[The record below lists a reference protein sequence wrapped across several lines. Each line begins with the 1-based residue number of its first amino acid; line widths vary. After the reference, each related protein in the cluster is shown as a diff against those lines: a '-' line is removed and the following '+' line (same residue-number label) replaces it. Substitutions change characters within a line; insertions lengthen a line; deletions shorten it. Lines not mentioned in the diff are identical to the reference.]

1 MKASLLYDTLTYLN
15 TLKDESLSRTQLHE
29 KKKTNHNYNYRIP
42 IKKKKLQE
50 QKKKYKLFD
59 MGKLR
64 VSVDTW
70 ETTTLWISTSLSGF
84 AFVQHPNGTNSGHDK
99 T

>member
-1 MKASLLYDTLTYLN
+1 MRRKRPITITTTEFLL
-15 TLKDESLSRTQLHE
+15 
-29 KKKTNHNYNYRIP
+29 
-42 IKKKKLQE
+42 KKKKPQE

-64 VSVDTW
+64 VSVDIW

-84 AFVQHPNGTNSGHDK
+84 AFVRLPNGTNSGHDK

>member
-1 MKASLLYDTLTYLN
+1 MRRKRPITITTTEFLL
-15 TLKDESLSRTQLHE
+15 
-29 KKKTNHNYNYRIP
+29 
-42 IKKKKLQE
+42 KKKKLQE